1 MTTTPIST
9 TQSPAERKRQLRN
22 RNYAIA
28 AALLAF
34 VVLIFLVTVVQL
46 SANIAARP

>member
-1 MTTTPIST
+1 MTSAPVTA

-34 VVLIFLVTVVQL
+34 VLLIFLVTLVQL
-46 SANIAARP
+46 SANIAAHP

>member
-1 MTTTPIST
+1 MTSTPVAT
-9 TQSPAERKRQLRN
+9 TQSPAERKRVLRN

-34 VVLIFLVTVVQL
+34 VVLIFLVTMVQL
-46 SANIAARP
+46 SSNIAGHS